1 MNNNIFNN
9 EELIEFIKKNN
20 VIGLLLSLVPQMIN
34 IISVVSFICAMILI
48 ENINIRVVLI
58 FIPGILLPFLA
69 FVYSIVIR
77 KKLFN
82 HFSPLWIVLF
92 VLNVVLFLFYAF
104 GIAIFG
110 LVFFIFS
117 DFTGGPNIYFTR

>member
-58 FIPGILLPFLA
+58 FIPGILLPVLA

-82 HFSPLWIVLF
+82 HFSPLWIAFFIV
-92 VLNVVLFLFYAF
+92 NVVIFLSYAF

-117 DFTGGPNIYFTR
+117 DLNFYVW

>member
-20 VIGLLLSLVPQMIN
+20 VIGLLLTLVPQMIN

-58 FIPGILLPFLA
+58 FIPGILLPVLA

-77 KKLFN
+77 KKIFN
-82 HFSPLWIVLF
+82 HFSPLWIAFFIV
-92 VLNVVLFLFYAF
+92 NVVIFLSYAF

-117 DFTGGPNIYFTR
+117 DLNFYVW

>member
-34 IISVVSFICAMILI
+34 IISVVSFICAMTLI

-58 FIPGILLPFLA
+58 FIPGILLPVLA

-82 HFSPLWIVLF
+82 HFSPLWIAFFIV
-92 VLNVVLFLFYAF
+92 NVVIFLSYAF

-117 DFTGGPNIYFTR
+117 DLNFFVW

>member
-58 FIPGILLPFLA
+58 FIPGILLPVLA

-77 KKLFN
+77 KILFN
-82 HFSPLWIVLF
+82 HFSPLWIAFFIV
-92 VLNVVLFLFYAF
+92 NVVIFLSYAF

-117 DFTGGPNIYFTR
+117 DLNFYVW

>member
-20 VIGLLLSLVPQMIN
+20 VIGLFLSLVPQMIN
-34 IISVVSFICAMILI
+34 IISVVSFICAMTLI

-58 FIPGILLPFLA
+58 FIPGILLPVLA

-77 KKLFN
+77 KILFN
-82 HFSPLWIVLF
+82 HFSPLWIAFFIV
-92 VLNVVLFLFYAF
+92 NVVIFLSYAF

-117 DFTGGPNIYFTR
+117 DLNFFVW

>member
-34 IISVVSFICAMILI
+34 IISVVSFICAMTLI

-58 FIPGILLPFLA
+58 FIPGILLPVLA

-82 HFSPLWIVLF
+82 HFSPLWIAFFIV
-92 VLNVVLFLFYAF
+92 NVVIFLSYAF

-117 DFTGGPNIYFTR
+117 DLNFYVW

>member
-58 FIPGILLPFLA
+58 FIPGILLPVLA

-117 DFTGGPNIYFTR
+117 DLNFYVW

>member
-20 VIGLLLSLVPQMIN
+20 VIGLFLSLVPQMIN
-34 IISVVSFICAMILI
+34 IISVVSFICAMTLI

-58 FIPGILLPFLA
+58 FIPGILLPVLA

-82 HFSPLWIVLF
+82 HFSPLWIAFFIV
-92 VLNVVLFLFYAF
+92 NVVIFLSYAF

-117 DFTGGPNIYFTR
+117 DLNFFVW

>member
-58 FIPGILLPFLA
+58 FIPGILLPVLA

-82 HFSPLWIVLF
+82 HFSPLWIAFFIV
-92 VLNVVLFLFYAF
+92 NVVIFLSYAF

-117 DFTGGPNIYFTR
+117 DLNFFVW

>member
-20 VIGLLLSLVPQMIN
+20 VIGLLLTLVPQMIN

-58 FIPGILLPFLA
+58 FIPGILLPVLA

-82 HFSPLWIVLF
+82 HFSPLWIAFFIV
-92 VLNVVLFLFYAF
+92 NVVIFLSYAF

-117 DFTGGPNIYFTR
+117 DLNFYVW

>member
-58 FIPGILLPFLA
+58 FIPGILLPVLA

-82 HFSPLWIVLF
+82 HFSSLWIVLF

-117 DFTGGPNIYFTR
+117 DLNFFVW

>member
-48 ENINIRVVLI
+48 ENII
-58 FIPGILLPFLA
+58 
-69 FVYSIVIR
+69 
-77 KKLFN
+77 
-82 HFSPLWIVLF
+82 
-92 VLNVVLFLFYAF
+92 
-104 GIAIFG
+104 
-110 LVFFIFS
+110 
-117 DFTGGPNIYFTR
+117 IYKMITIGESNL

>member
-58 FIPGILLPFLA
+58 FIPGILLPVLA

-117 DFTGGPNIYFTR
+117 DLNFFVW

>member
-58 FIPGILLPFLA
+58 FIPGILLPVLA

-77 KKLFN
+77 KILFN

-117 DFTGGPNIYFTR
+117 DLNFFVW

>member
-34 IISVVSFICAMILI
+34 IISVVSFICAMTLI

-58 FIPGILLPFLA
+58 FIPGILLPVLA

-77 KKLFN
+77 KILFN
-82 HFSPLWIVLF
+82 HFSPLWIAFFIV
-92 VLNVVLFLFYAF
+92 NVVIFLSYAF

-117 DFTGGPNIYFTR
+117 DLNFYVW

>member
-20 VIGLLLSLVPQMIN
+20 VIGLLLTLVPQMIN

-58 FIPGILLPFLA
+58 FIPGILLPVLA

-77 KKLFN
+77 KILFN
-82 HFSPLWIVLF
+82 HFSPLWIAFFIV
-92 VLNVVLFLFYAF
+92 NVVIFLSYAF

-117 DFTGGPNIYFTR
+117 DLNFYVW

>member
-20 VIGLLLSLVPQMIN
+20 VIGLLLTLVPQMIN

-48 ENINIRVVLI
+48 ENINIRVVFI
-58 FIPGILLPFLA
+58 FIPGILLPVLA

-77 KKLFN
+77 KILFN
-82 HFSPLWIVLF
+82 HFSPLWIAFFIV
-92 VLNVVLFLFYAF
+92 NVVIFLSYAF

-117 DFTGGPNIYFTR
+117 DLNFYVW

>member
-34 IISVVSFICAMILI
+34 IISVVSFICAMTLI

-58 FIPGILLPFLA
+58 FIPGILLPVLA

-77 KKLFN
+77 KILFN
-82 HFSPLWIVLF
+82 HFSPLWIAFFIV
-92 VLNVVLFLFYAF
+92 NVVIFLSYAF

-117 DFTGGPNIYFTR
+117 DLNFFVW

>member
-20 VIGLLLSLVPQMIN
+20 LIGLLLTLVPQMIN

-58 FIPGILLPFLA
+58 FIPGILLPVLA

-117 DFTGGPNIYFTR
+117 DLNFFVW

>member
-48 ENINIRVVLI
+48 ENINIRVVFI
-58 FIPGILLPFLA
+58 FIPGILLPVLA

-82 HFSPLWIVLF
+82 HFSPLWIAFFIV
-92 VLNVVLFLFYAF
+92 NVVIFLSYAF

-117 DFTGGPNIYFTR
+117 DLNFFVW